1 MGRRLSSFKLVFRTV
16 TSNRDGGRKVNCEI
30 HGMHK
35 KESAKLLGTLFTT
48 GFSKVE
54 DLAIPARLATGKYG
68 GSVNHEGH
76 GTAGT
81 SIDREGRECFK
92 VVNCRG
98 YAPCSL
104 PRTQRRPGHYVETAP
119 GRLF

>member
-1 MGRRLSSFKLVFRTV
+1 MGRRLSSFKLSSFAPS
-16 TSNRDGGRKVNCEI
+16 TSDGGRKVNCEI

-68 GSVNHEGH
+68 GHSV
-76 GTAGT
+76 
-81 SIDREGRECFK
+81 IMK
-92 VVNCRG
+92 VTV
-98 YAPCSL
+98 
-104 PRTQRRPGHYVETAP
+104 
-119 GRLF
+119 